1 MSKTKNNSNV
11 LDRKTEARMISDE
24 NAKANTA
31 IGEANVPFSTLTDVT
46 EQLSPASQSIV
57 FRSFAHSAQFQAI
70 SLAGDLF
77 VARSQPV
84 IDELAV
90 ERLERRFNLQAGVYN
105 YFREEAATYAESK
118 YDEVMAFDQMYD
130 YVLASAPK
138 DPTRDPSQYDPA
150 FLKSIGLTAEQ
161 AMESDAEQYA
171 KDLATFKLR
180 ADSLASNRAWVQQA
194 IDGVG
199 ACTPDLPVGAAYR
212 MLQKAELKLADEPV
226 RLWPKRNVIPGA
238 FAKMAC
244 ITGDLPKLAMAIKRL
259 RDAYKGDDRV
269 RFDD

>member
-1 MSKTKNNSNV
+1 MAKNAKNTNV
-11 LDRKTEARMISDE
+11 LDAKIERRMESDDNAR
-24 NAKANTA
+24 ANTA
-31 IGEANVPFSTLTDVT
+31 IGEATVPHSTLTDLT

-57 FRSFAHSAQFQAI
+57 FRSFAHSALFQAI
-70 SLAGDLF
+70 SLCGDLF
-77 VARSQPV
+77 VARSQPQL
-84 IDELAV
+84 DELAI
-90 ERLERRFNLQAGVYN
+90 ERLERRFHLNAGVYN

-118 YDEVMAFDQMYD
+118 YDEVMSFDAMFD
-130 YVLASAPK
+130 YVLAAAPK
-138 DPTRDPSQYDPA
+138 DPTRDPAQYDAA
-150 FLKSIGLTAEQ
+150 FLASVGLTAQQ
-161 AMESDAEQYA
+161 AMEADAEQYA
-171 KDLATFKLR
+171 KDLALFTRR
-180 ADSLASNRAWVQQA
+180 ADSLKDARVWVQQA

-199 ACTPDLPVGAAYR
+199 ACTGDLPVATAYR

-244 ITGDLPKLAMAIKRL
+244 ITADLPKLAMAIKRL